1 MNAPTLFDVPNIHN
15 EDTCSRNRVQAAILR
30 ELGRAN
36 ATAYELQQWLGDFDG
51 IHVALNSV
59 GSRLNELAKK
69 GLIEKADDKRPG
81 RFGRPLTVWRIK

>member
-36 ATAYELQQWLGDFDG
+36 ATAYELQQWLGDFD
-51 IHVALNSV
+51 SV
-59 GSRLNELAKK
+59 VR
-69 GLIEKADDKRPG
+69 
-81 RFGRPLTVWRIK
+81 

>member
-1 MNAPTLFDVPNIHN
+1 MTPTLFDVPNIHN
-15 EDTCSRNRVQAAILR
+15 AETCSRNKVQ
-30 ELGRAN
+30 AN

-69 GLIEKADDKRPG
+69 GLIEKADEPKRPG
-81 RFGRPLTVWRIK
+81 RFGRPLTVWRAT